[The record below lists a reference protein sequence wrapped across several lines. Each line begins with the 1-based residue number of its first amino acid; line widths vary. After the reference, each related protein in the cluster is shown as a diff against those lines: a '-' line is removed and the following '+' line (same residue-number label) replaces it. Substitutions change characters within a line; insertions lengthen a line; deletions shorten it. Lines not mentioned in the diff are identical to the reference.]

1 MNYVSQWKEPIWLRL
16 LLLFCAKRS
25 FYHTLPPNKE
35 RFFHKVLIYKNVNIS
50 YIFTHCFFAVHLCSP
65 WKCIR
70 KTWQLRSNLRVNS
83 VENEKEKLLI
93 TTEYILTQSH
103 IFRTSGLQFSVEQ
116 AGQIALHFT
125 DTLKQTFSEELI
137 THFLLR
143 LPRFRYHQKNLAY
156 IANCLTS
163 SVLFVARW
171 DKSCRS
177 TKVRSY
183 N

>member
-16 LLLFCAKRS
+16 LQLFCAKRS
-25 FYHTLPPNKE
+25 FYHTWPPNKE

-70 KTWQLRSNLRVNS
+70 KTWQLRSNLRVYS

-103 IFRTSGLQFSVEQ
+103 IFRSSGLQFSVEQ
-116 AGQIALHFT
+116 AVSNCFAFYWHTETKVFWRTYITLSIEVTALSIS
-125 DTLKQTFSEELI
+125 SEESSL
-137 THFLLR
+137 HR
-143 LPRFRYHQKNLAY
+143 KLPEFISFICCY
-156 IANCLTS
+156 
-163 SVLFVARW
+163 VE
-171 DKSCRS
+171 
-177 TKVRSY
+177 
-183 N
+183 

>member
-35 RFFHKVLIYKNVNIS
+35 RFFHKVLIYKNANIS

-70 KTWQLRSNLRVNS
+70 KTWQLRSNLRVYS

-93 TTEYILTQSH
+93 TTEYILTQGH

-116 AGQIALHFT
+116 AVSNCFAFYWHTEKFP
-125 DTLKQTFSEELI
+125 EELI

-143 LPRFRYHQKNLAY
+143 LPRFRYHQKNLAN